1 MLVGK
6 AISSAILL
14 GTGLSGATSIFGGS
28 KQVMGG
34 DIDLSRPLRSDR
46 QPEAVSAPG
55 SRTGAASEPGRLTG
69 SIIPNRVNPNPD
81 QDVLPEFTRSYA
93 DSPHPSSEQ
102 LVPDLGKMANMYAND
117 KKEFDDTYLARANDL
132 QEKSAK

>member
-14 GTGLSGATSIFGGS
+14 GTGLSGATSIFGAS

-46 QPEAVSAPG
+46 HPEAVSAPG

-81 QDVLPEFTRSYA
+81 QDVLPEFTRSYG
-93 DSPHPSSEQ
+93 DSPHPSSDQ
-102 LVPDLGKMANMYAND
+102 LVPDLGKMATLYASD
-117 KKEFDDTYLARANDL
+117 KKEFDNIYLA
-132 QEKSAK
+132 